1 VAGASGAAAPGT
13 ERQVATMKRTTVLT
27 CSFLAA
33 AVLVGVAAGYIA
45 GATGGPKAIKPVEA
59 KPVRPVRAKVQL
71 AGQFR
76 ALDRKKLPAKPRPKP
91 QALLRRA
98 PKARLR
104 APSKSAE
111 TLRKLKGSQA
121 MAAAAADAT
130 PADSL
135 LLTPRRMTGRLKG
148 VEQVWLAV
156 SGVGLGPGNTLQE
169 AYTADQ
175 VWQDIPG
182 GASPHAWI
190 RLERPKAG
198 SYLLEAQYYIG
209 GKTDVTFTVRYYSM
223 TEEAFPLGE
232 AVYRYNVEGGS
243 EVYCPLVLAI
253 PQDTSGHGDIEI
265 RADLPNLLFRGVSIQ
280 KLR

>member
-1 VAGASGAAAPGT
+1 
-13 ERQVATMKRTTVLT
+13 MKRRTVLI
-27 CSFLAA
+27 CSCLVA
-33 AVLVGVAAGYIA
+33 AVLGGLAAGYIA
-45 GATGGPKAIKPVEA
+45 AATGGPKAIKPVEV
-59 KPVRPVRAKVQL
+59 KPVRPVRAKVEL

-91 QALLRRA
+91 KALLRRA
-98 PKARLR
+98 PKLRLR
-104 APSKSAE
+104 TPAQSAA

-121 MAAAAADAT
+121 MAAAAAAAT

-135 LLTPRRMTGRLKG
+135 LLTPRRMTGRLEG
-148 VEQVWLAV
+148 VQQVWL
-156 SGVGLGPGNTLQE
+156 GVWGVALGPGSTLKE
-169 AYTADQ
+169 AYAADQ

-182 GASPHAWI
+182 GTSPHAWI

-209 GKTDVTFTVRYYSM
+209 GKTDVTFTVRYYSV
-223 TEEAFPLGE
+223 TEEAFPMGE
-232 AVYRYNVEGGS
+232 AVYRYSVEGGS

-253 PQDTSGHGDIEI
+253 PEDTSGHGDIEI
-265 RADLPNLLFRGVSIQ
+265 RSDLPYLLFRGVSIQ